1 MAEISFRLNAPNHFL
16 SVHGQRAGFVL
27 LAAFLFSFVFIRTSA
42 RMNRAQRFPW
52 WPGSVKTGSGVH
64 LHHLVWG
71 IVLMMVAGFVNFAW
85 DPESPLSEILAAM
98 FGVGVGLTLDEFALW
113 IYLRDVYW
121 AEEGRTSFDAVVIAT
136 VFAGLI
142 LVGVA
147 PFDVSGAGTTIGSL
161 SIVLVLDVLLSV
173 IVIYKGKPLVG
184 VIGIFIP
191 LVSLVSALRL
201 AAPDSRWARRR
212 YGAGSDAE
220 ATGKLERAQERWERM
235 EERRRWIADAIAGAP
250 HITSSSETARHG
262 RRG

>member
-1 MAEISFRLNAPNHFL
+1 
-16 SVHGQRAGFVL
+16 
-27 LAAFLFSFVFIRTSA
+27 
-42 RMNRAQRFPW
+42 
-52 WPGSVKTGSGVH
+52 
-64 LHHLVWG
+64 
-71 IVLMMVAGFVNFAW
+71 MMVAGFVNFAW